1 MIPVQEWEPFMYEL
15 VDYTVFRVIK
25 VVVGKLVYFPMNACC
40 FGVGPV
46 EFGL

>member
-1 MIPVQEWEPFMYEL
+1 MYEL
-15 VDYTVFRVIK
+15 VDYMAFRVIK
-25 VVVGKLVYFPMNACC
+25 VVVGKLVNFPMHACC